1 MFERAVG
8 AVLRKNLARP
18 TNDALRYQGK
28 EAAMTDVLLHTE
40 VVVPKLWQD
49 SYAQQRAEE
58 IRLSNEENHVGDERF
73 LLEPS
78 YDGKDN
84 LRINYVYPDTGAPII
99 YETSSSRYKRN
110 VYRTRLKA
118 PFVGEDGKTVKYLAE
133 KNQPVYPYF
142 SGLWR
147 YFRKVDS
154 IPTLV
159 VTEGE
164 LKALAAC
171 KHGIPCVGIPGIFQF
186 GKAIKNEAGKTV
198 DANFHPL
205 LLESTQAKGVKRI
218 IYLHDA
224 DATDN
229 ADNLKRAAS
238 FWSSVWNIHF
248 ACRNAGLPLIYKIIG
263 ERANGK
269 GIDDVLSANPDGTQA
284 IREALLSTDAANDL
298 FQVFPVEGWA
308 DLVKL
313 RTVFSSDFSPSS
325 NKVIYAEEFIQ
336 GNYSIRFNAFS
347 GENELDGKPMT
358 DRHYN
363 GITLETTKWFYAE
376 LGKTMPRD
384 ISPATINSPATVAY
398 NPFRKFI
405 DANAGRPET
414 SAIAEL
420 GGCIETDTGM
430 VGAEA
435 FFPQYT
441 GTYLRKWLI
450 NMVALGLDGVNNPL
464 LIALLGRQGT
474 GKTEFFR
481 RLLPEELSRYYA
493 EHPISGD
500 KDFLILLTKMLL
512 VCDDELTGKTRAE
525 QSVIKTVLSSQ
536 KYDVRAPYGR
546 VAQSLQRRASLS
558 GTGNDLKV
566 LADPTG
572 NRRIIPINVL
582 GIDHARYNAL
592 DKTDLLI
599 EAYRAYRSGEAFRLT
614 GAEVEQLNEATSE
627 FEANNVEFE
636 LIGDWLTVGGMPGT
650 GNENM
655 YSTTELLT
663 LFEPITKQRL
673 HPTHFGR
680 AMTKAGFVGRRCR
693 KNGGVMYRYIVAPDS
708 RIFRTEQNSTF
719 LIKGV

>member
-1 MFERAVG
+1 
-8 AVLRKNLARP
+8 
-18 TNDALRYQGK
+18 
-28 EAAMTDVLLHTE
+28 MTDAFELTE
-40 VVVPKLWQD
+40 VTTPKQWQG
-49 SYAQQRAEE
+49 SYAQQRANE
-58 IRLSNEENHVGDERF
+58 IKLSEEENHIAAERF

-78 YDGKDN
+78 YDSKDN

-99 YETSSSRYKRN
+99 YKTDGSRYQRS
-110 VYRTRLKA
+110 VFRTRLKV
-118 PFVGEDGKTVKYLAE
+118 PFRDEQGKLTKYLAD
-133 KNQPVYPYF
+133 KGQPVFPYF
-142 SGLWR
+142 GGLWR

-171 KHGIPCVGIPGIFQF
+171 RNGIPTVGIPGIFQF
-186 GKAIKNEAGKTV
+186 GKAIRNDAGNTV
-198 DANFHPL
+198 DVRFHPL
-205 LLESTQAKGVKRI
+205 LLEYIQAKQVQRI

-229 ADNLKRAAS
+229 AENLKRAIS
-238 FWSSVWNIHF
+238 FWSSVRNMHF
-248 ACRNAGLPLIYKIIG
+248 ACRNAGLPLTYKIIT
-263 ERANGK
+263 ERAGGK

-284 IREALLSTDAANDL
+284 IREALLSTQAANDL
-298 FQVFPVEGWA
+298 FRVFPIKEYA

-313 RTVFSSDFSPSS
+313 RTVFSSDFGPSS
-325 NKVIYAEEFIQ
+325 NKVIYAEEFIA
-336 GNYSIRFNAFS
+336 GNYSIRYNAFS
-347 GENELDGKPMT
+347 GENELDGGPMT

-384 ISPATINSPATVAY
+384 IPPATINSPATVSY
-398 NPFRKFI
+398 NPFREFI
-405 DANAGRPET
+405 GTNANRPKT
-414 SAIAEL
+414 SAIAEVTA
-420 GGCIETDTGM
+420 CIETDTGLS
-430 VGAEA
+430 GAGT
-435 FFPQYT
+435 FFPQYAE
-441 GTYLRKWLI
+441 TYLRKWLI
-450 NMVALGLDGVNNPL
+450 NMVALGLDGINNPL
-464 LIALLGRQGT
+464 LIALLGKQGT

-481 RLLPEELSRYYA
+481 RLLPEELRRYYA

-536 KYDVRAPYGR
+536 KHDIRAPYGR
-546 VAQSLQRRASLS
+546 VSQSLQRRASLS
-558 GTGNDLKV
+558 GTGNDLKI

-582 GIDHARYNAL
+582 SIDHDRYNAV
-592 DKTDLLI
+592 DKIDVLI
-599 EAYRAYRSGEAFRLT
+599 EAYRAYRDGEAFRLT

-636 LIGDWLTVGGMPGT
+636 LIADYLTVGGMPGT

-655 YSTTELLT
+655 YSTTELIT
-663 LFEPITKQRL
+663 MFEPVTKQRL

-680 AMTKAGFVGRRCR
+680 AMNQAGFVGRRCR

-708 RIFRTEQNSTF
+708 RIFQTGQNSTF